1 MSERT
6 RPGRADF
13 RHFLEIPTRWG
24 DNDAYAHVNNVVYY
38 SFFDTVVSRFL
49 LASGTID
56 LRTSAVIGV
65 VVETGCR
72 YLAPIS
78 FPDLVTAGLRVSRIG
93 NTSIRYEIGIFRN
106 DEDRACAE
114 GHFVHVYVERARQD
128 RAVPL
133 PAALRDAAQRL
144 LMPGSAGQP

>member
-106 DEDRACAE
+106 TEEEASAE
-114 GHFVHVYVERARQD
+114 GHFVHVYVD
-128 RAVPL
+128 RETQTRPTPL
-133 PAALRDAAQRL
+133 PQALRDAVSPL
-144 LMPGSAGQP
+144 LVTA

>member
-6 RPGRADF
+6 RPRRADF

-49 LASGTID
+49 LASGVID

-106 DEDRACAE
+106 AEEEASAE
-114 GHFVHVYVERARQD
+114 GHFVHVYVD
-128 RAVPL
+128 RETQTRPTPL
-133 PAALRDAAQRL
+133 PQALRDAVSPL
-144 LMPGSAGQP
+144 LVV

>member
-49 LASGTID
+49 LASGAID
-56 LRTSAVIGV
+56 LRTSTVIGV

-78 FPDLVTAGLRVSRIG
+78 FPDLVTAGLRVSRVG

-106 DEDRACAE
+106 SEEEASAE
-114 GHFVHVYVERARQD
+114 GHFVHVYVD
-128 RAVPL
+128 RETQTRPTPL
-133 PAALRDAAQRL
+133 PQALRDAVSPL
-144 LMPGSAGQP
+144 LVAP

>member
-6 RPGRADF
+6 RARRTDY
-13 RHFLEIPTRWG
+13 RHFRLIPTRWG
-24 DNDAYAHVNNVVYY
+24 DNDAYAHVNNTVYY

-49 LASGTID
+49 LDSGAID
-56 LRTSAVIGV
+56 LKTSAVIGV

-78 FPDLVTAGLRVSRIG
+78 FPDMVAAGLRVTRIG

-106 DEDRACAE
+106 DEEAASAE
-114 GHFVHVYVERARQD
+114 GHFVHVYVD
-128 RAVPL
+128 RETQTRPTTL
-133 PAALRDAAQRL
+133 PQSLRDAMAPL
-144 LMPGSAGQP
+144 LVL

>member
-1 MSERT
+1 MSERK
-6 RPGRADF
+6 RPRRADY
-13 RHFLEIPTRWG
+13 RHFLAIPTRWG

-49 LASGTID
+49 LESGAID

-78 FPDLVTAGLRVSRIG
+78 FPDLVTAGLRVARIG

-106 DEDRACAE
+106 EEDEASAE
-114 GHFVHVYVERARQD
+114 GHFIHVYVD
-128 RAVPL
+128 RETQTLPTPL
-133 PAALRDAAQRL
+133 PPALRDAVAPL
-144 LMPGSAGQP
+144 LVN

>member
-106 DEDRACAE
+106 TEEEASAE
-114 GHFVHVYVERARQD
+114 GHFVHVYVGRETQTRPT
-128 RAVPL
+128 PL
-133 PAALRDAAQRL
+133 PQALRDAVSPL
-144 LMPGSAGQP
+144 LVTA

>member
-6 RPGRADF
+6 RPSRAEY
-13 RHFLEIPTRWG
+13 RHFLAIPTRWG

-49 LASGTID
+49 LASGAID
-56 LRTSAVIGV
+56 LRTSPVLGV

-72 YLAPIS
+72 YLAPIA
-78 FPDLVTAGLRVSRIG
+78 FPDLVTAGLRVARIG

-106 DEDRACAE
+106 EEALASAE
-114 GHFVHVYVERARQD
+114 GHFVHVYVD
-128 RAVPL
+128 RATQTRPTPL
-133 PAALRDAAQRL
+133 PRALREAVAPL
-144 LMPGSAGQP
+144 LVS